1 MPSEPLRGQGQWALG
16 HHEPLN
22 PAERFKKDDDGLHVR
37 DRILNRYAQLGFDSI
52 DPSDLRGRFRW
63 WGLYTQ
69 RKPGIGGGKTGALE
83 DAEIED
89 PYFMMRV
96 RIPGGQLE
104 ADQLRAIAG
113 VAKEY
118 GRDLADVTDRQNVQ
132 FHWITIEDVPAVW
145 ERLEEVGLSSQQ
157 ACGDVPRNILGCPV
171 AGIDAAEVLDASAV
185 LRATED
191 VATNSPDLTNL
202 PRKFKTAISGCAT
215 QCTAHEVNDVSFA
228 GVIGPDGKPGYDL
241 WVGGGLSTN
250 PMLAQRLGTFVAPE
264 RVPEVWA
271 AVARLFRDYGYRRL
285 RSRARLKFLVADWG
299 TERFR
304 EVLER
309 EYLGGNGLVD
319 GPAPPAPA
327 PGSRDHIGV
336 HRQRDGLYYVGVAPH
351 TGRTSG
357 TQLWQVADLAEA
369 YGSGRVRTTIEQKLL
384 ILDVPERAVAEL
396 VSELESVD
404 LQARPDVFRRGTMA
418 CTGIEFC
425 KLAIVETKGR
435 ARELYTELG
444 RRLPDFDTPITIN
457 VNGCP
462 NSCARFQLADIGLK
476 GSIVDG
482 EEGFQVH
489 LGGSLGADPG
499 FGRKVRGLKVT
510 ADALPDFV
518 EGLLRNYQADR
529 TDGEQF
535 AAWVRRADA
544 ELLTRPAELAAAEL
558 AAAELAAAELA
569 AAELAAA
576 ELAAT
581 AGAQTGGRA

>member
-1 MPSEPLRGQGQWALG
+1 MARQQRTPSAEGLPLPSQPPGRQTLRGQGQWALG

-22 PAERFKKDDDGLHVR
+22 PAERFKKDDPGLNVR
-37 DRILNRYAQLGFDSI
+37 VRIINRYAQAGFDSI

-69 RKPGIGGGKTGALE
+69 RKPGIEGGRTGALE

-96 RIPGGQLE
+96 RIPGGQLS
-104 ADQLRAIAG
+104 ADQLRVIAE
-113 VAKEY
+113 VSKEY
-118 GRDLADVTDRQNVQ
+118 GRDLADITDRQNVQ
-132 FHWITIEDVPAVW
+132 FHWIGIEDVPAIW
-145 ERLEEVGLSSQQ
+145 QQLEAVGLSSVQ

-171 AGIDAAEVLDASAV
+171 AGLDAAEVIDAGPV
-185 LRATED
+185 LRAVEE
-191 VATNSPDLTNL
+191 VATSRADLTNL
-202 PRKFKTAISGCAT
+202 PRKYKTAISGCSL
-215 QCTAHEVNDVSFA
+215 QCTAHEVNDISFV
-228 GVIGPDGKPGYDL
+228 GVTGPDGRPGFDL

-250 PMLAQRLGTFVAPE
+250 PMLAQRLGALVQPQD
-264 RVPEVWA
+264 VPEVWA
-271 AVARLFRDYGYRRL
+271 AVTALFRDYGYRRL

-309 EYLGGNGLVD
+309 EYLGRALTD
-319 GPAPPAPA
+319 GPAPPPPA
-327 PGSRDHIGV
+327 PGSRDHLGV

-384 ILDVPERAVAEL
+384 ILDVPERAVDELTAEL
-396 VSELESVD
+396 AAID
-404 LQARPDVFRRGTMA
+404 LQASPSVFRRGTMA

-425 KLAIVETKGR
+425 KLAIVDTKGR
-435 ARELYTELG
+435 ARDLYTELA
-444 RRLPDFDTPITIN
+444 RRLPDFDTPISIN

-482 EEGFQVH
+482 QEGFQVH
-489 LGGSLGADPG
+489 LGGSLGTDPG
-499 FGRKVRGLKVT
+499 FGRKLRGLKVT
-510 ADALPDFV
+510 SAGLTDYV
-518 EGLLRNYQADR
+518 ERLLRNYLADR
-529 TDGEQF
+529 ADGEQF
-535 AAWVRRADA
+535 ATWVRRADA
-544 ELLTRPAELAAAEL
+544 DLLAAAEPVP
-558 AAAELAAAELA
+558 
-569 AAELAAA
+569 
-576 ELAAT
+576 
-581 AGAQTGGRA
+581 AGAPA